1 MQIGEDEVHL
11 WYEVPERVTD
21 GGLLEYCSRLLSPD
35 EVARRERFRFEEH
48 RHQYLI
54 SHALVRS
61 VLSRYAP
68 VAPERWRF
76 TAGPRGKPEIQGPA
90 GAPSL
95 RFNLSHTRG
104 LAAVAVTRSC
114 AVGADVEHMD
124 RPVEPG
130 LARVALADLELR
142 QLERAAG
149 DAWAETFFSFWT
161 LKEAYLK
168 ACGLG
173 LFSSLQEFGFL
184 LTPGR
189 PPRIEF
195 SGRARDDPDVWQF
208 WQDRTHPRHCG
219 AVAVRR
225 EGRPT
230 LSLAVFQA
238 DLAAW
243 AGDGP

>member
-1 MQIGEDEVHL
+1 MQLGEDEVHL
-11 WYEVPERVTD
+11 WYAVPGRVTD
-21 GGLLEYCSRLLSPD
+21 GGLLAHCGRLLSPD
-35 EVARRERFRFEEH
+35 EAARRGRFRFEED
-48 RHQYLI
+48 RHLYLI

-68 VAPERWRF
+68 VAPALWRF
-76 TAGPRGKPEIQGPA
+76 TAGPHGKPEIQGPA
-90 GAPSL
+90 GAPPL
-95 RFNLSHTRG
+95 RFNLSHTHG
-104 LAAVAVTRSC
+104 LAAVAVTRHC
-114 AVGADVEHMD
+114 AVGADVEHVD

-130 LARVALADLELR
+130 LARVALAEPER
-142 QLERAAG
+142 GQLEGAAG

-173 LFSSLQEFGFL
+173 LSHSLQEFGFH

-189 PPRIEF
+189 PPRIQF
-195 SGRARDDPDVWQF
+195 SGPVRDDPDHWQF

-225 EGRPT
+225 EGRPA

-243 AGDGP
+243 AGDAP